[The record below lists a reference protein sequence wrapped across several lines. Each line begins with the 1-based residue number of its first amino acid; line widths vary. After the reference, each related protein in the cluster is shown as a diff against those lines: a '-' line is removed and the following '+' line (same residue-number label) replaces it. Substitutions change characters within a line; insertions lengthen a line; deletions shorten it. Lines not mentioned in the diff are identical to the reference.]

1 MVGNTGFLLSLD
13 GDLGIPLE
21 WQQGSQTSSQLA
33 AEIWAFSPV
42 VSGNSGFAGELP
54 QHLRPPLKVQ

>member
-21 WQQGSQTSSQLA
+21 WQQGSKASSQLA

-54 QHLRPPLKVQ
+54 QHL